1 MTRLDDYQWLF
12 RKAPTMA
19 TSIGE
24 DGRYLDVNDAMLKRL
39 GYERDDMIGKRPSDF
54 VSDESAERIEKEL
67 LPTLRR
73 TGRLENKSI
82 AFVARD
88 GEVVNCLTNSLV
100 ERSSDGA
107 FVRTIAMYS
116 EATDQSRAD
125 WKYRQLYRATPAML
139 HTVDAKGSLITV
151 TEHWLQKMGYTREEV
166 VGRAITDFYSEAD
179 RKRLQSGYLQELISS
194 GEFSNEPRQMVTK
207 KGVVLDLLMS
217 AISERD

>member
-1 MTRLDDYQWLF
+1 MTKLDDYQWLF

-24 DGRYLDVNDAMLKRL
+24 NGRYLDVNDALLTRL
-39 GYERDDMIGKRPSDF
+39 SYEREDMIGKRPADF
-54 VSDESAERIEKEL
+54 VTTETAERIEKEL

-73 TGRLENKSI
+73 TGRLENKPV

-125 WKYRQLYRATPAML
+125 WKYRQLYRCNAGNVAHGRRGRL
-139 HTVDAKGSLITV
+139 HHYCYRSLAAQIGLHPGGGRWSVDHGFL
-151 TEHWLQKMGYTREEV
+151 
-166 VGRAITDFYSEAD
+166 
-179 RKRLQSGYLQELISS
+179 
-194 GEFSNEPRQMVTK
+194 
-207 KGVVLDLLMS
+207 
-217 AISERD
+217 